1 MRYIIDRAKGG
12 SMKDYH
18 SALKDYDVKYRSDLE
33 LNFFTDT
40 GAEVTLNNLD
50 ELIALSNSIDKDII
64 INRKKAFGE
73 ADFTV
78 YDDWLE

>member
-18 SALKDYDVKYRSDLE
+18 SALESYDVKYRSDLE
-33 LNFFTDT
+33 LNFFTDI
-40 GAEVTLNNLD
+40 GAEVTLNTLD
-50 ELIALSNSIDKDII
+50 ELIALSRSIDKDII
-64 INRKKAFGE
+64 INSNKVFGK

-78 YDDWLE
+78 YDDWVE